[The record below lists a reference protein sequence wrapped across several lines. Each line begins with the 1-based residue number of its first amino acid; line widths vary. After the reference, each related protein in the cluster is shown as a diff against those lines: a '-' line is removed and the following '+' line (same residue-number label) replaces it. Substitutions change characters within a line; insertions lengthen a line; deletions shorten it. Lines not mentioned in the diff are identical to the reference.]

1 MKTKFRIIPLL
12 IILIILV
19 TSCAQDDDGIYL
31 REKNEAPISYTEME
45 FEILELVNDH
55 RESIGIR
62 KLNTLNTISLEAIPH
77 TNYMLSQGE
86 ASHDNFED
94 RFLNLRMNVDAVKVS
109 ENVAYGYSTAQAVV
123 NAWLRSS
130 RHKEIIEDIEFTDF
144 GISTKAN
151 AGGRN
156 YFTHIFIKR

>member
-1 MKTKFRIIPLL
+1 MKAKFRISSLL

-19 TSCAQDDDGIYL
+19 TSCSQDDDGIFL
-31 REKNEAPISYTEME
+31 NERNETIISYTELE

-62 KLNTLNTISLEAIPH
+62 KLNTLNMISSEAIPH

-94 RFLNLRMNVDAVKVS
+94 RFDTCNSNRFISLLILFLSICIQRNIFSID
-109 ENVAYGYSTAQAVV
+109 
-123 NAWLRSS
+123 
-130 RHKEIIEDIEFTDF
+130 IIDKPMTIANDHIINSLV
-144 GISTKAN
+144 ISVLK
-151 AGGRN
+151 
-156 YFTHIFIKR
+156 I